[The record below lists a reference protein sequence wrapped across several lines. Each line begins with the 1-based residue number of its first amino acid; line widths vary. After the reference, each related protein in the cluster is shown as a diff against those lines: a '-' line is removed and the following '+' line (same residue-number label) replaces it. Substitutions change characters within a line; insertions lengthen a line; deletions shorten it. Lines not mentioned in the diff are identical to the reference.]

1 MDFTNAFK
9 SEIFRPLVTLFVP
22 GCIAVAPHIVVANY
36 YAKQVGEFW
45 DKYPSAFTFLA
56 VIFALAAGL
65 TLEDIGMAIERQ
77 WDKLIYKGEP
87 EHIERWHEYLQ
98 LDVDDEIIAQRY
110 LRLTLTWMKF
120 ELAMV
125 PALLS
130 FGVGLV
136 WVNNLYDVWKTRGVV
151 IACLIIAAL
160 LAFLIHESYVS
171 AQTLSLTRADVIEG
185 ARRRATREA
194 SKKKKE

>member
-1 MDFTNAFK
+1 MDFTSAFK

-56 VIFALAAGL
+56 VIFVLAAGL
-65 TLEDIGMAIERQ
+65 TLEDIGMAIERL
-77 WDKLIYKGEP
+77 WDRLLEKSKPG
-87 EHIERWHEYLQ
+87 HIEQWHEYLQ
-98 LDVDDEIIAQRY
+98 LDIDDEIVGQRY
-110 LRLTLTWMKF
+110 LRQIRTWMRF

-130 FGVGLV
+130 FAVGLV
-136 WVNNLYDVWKTRGVV
+136 WMNRLYGVWAVRGEVL
-151 IACLIIAAL
+151 ACLAL
-160 LAFLIHESYVS
+160 AVLVGFLAYESYES
-171 AQTLSLTRADVIEG
+171 AETLSDVRVDVIEG
-185 ARRRATREA
+185 VRRRVKREA
-194 SKKKKE
+194 TKKKKE